1 MGITDNKERVKF
13 YTMFHLC
20 LRFQLPQVK
29 GEVISKYGMVLG
41 AKKAMLFKIIATGLS
56 EM

>member
-1 MGITDNKERVKF
+1 MGITDNKEKVKF